1 VRLNLSFKSNAICF
15 HQQQSY
21 HSINVHRR
29 TYSMNPAV
37 FERSANLRRGS
48 RVVSNDTESPL
59 DVVHSGK
66 HNANAAVAT
75 AATTA
80 ATTTTATAATI
91 AAAAAAAAT
100 ITAAA
105 QPQFIFAM
113 ESRIQHT

>member
-80 ATTTTATAATI
+80 ATI

>member
-1 VRLNLSFKSNAICF
+1 
-15 HQQQSY
+15 
-21 HSINVHRR
+21 
-29 TYSMNPAV
+29 MNPAV